1 MSFRPFIRGWSLYLK
16 LVWEQ
21 KLLSYLTLLALMID
35 CVFLTTLSSSIRV
48 SKIVSYSLSTREHL
62 LNFIFR
68 RDLNNGSLWL
78 HDLNFK

>member
-1 MSFRPFIRGWSLYLK
+1 MRFRPFTRVWSLHLK

-21 KLLSYLTLLALMID
+21 KLFSYLTLLALIID
-35 CVFLTTLSSSIRV
+35 CVFRTTLSSSIRV
-48 SKIVSYSLSTREHL
+48 NKIVAYSLGTRECL
-62 LNFIFR
+62 LYFIFR